1 MIYHRRCRRCS
12 VECLHFDVPR
22 CLGDVDNPRSNPL
35 NSLCVVYIECAVQ
48 VLITA
53 VLLLAW
59 MGPIRDEYHIL
70 EYFAGKAR
78 VARSARKMDLKAA
91 ALDLSYGDSGAF
103 DMTSAE
109 SHLQVRHA

>member
-1 MIYHRRCRRCS
+1 MQTVLRRMFALRC
-12 VECLHFDVPR
+12 PK
-22 CLGDVDNPRSNPL
+22 
-35 NSLCVVYIECAVQ
+35 

-103 DMTSAE
+103 DMTSAAGFAN
-109 SHLQVRHA
+109 LICR